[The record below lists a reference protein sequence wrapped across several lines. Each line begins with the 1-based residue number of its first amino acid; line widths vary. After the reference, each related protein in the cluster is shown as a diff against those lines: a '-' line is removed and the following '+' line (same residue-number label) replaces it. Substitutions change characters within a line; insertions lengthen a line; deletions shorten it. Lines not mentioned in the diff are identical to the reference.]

1 MYGATAVAE
10 LDRAHVAPSDQEG
23 LSLADQLLTAVSAGW
38 SQVMDLVDSWALD
51 EETRRILSE
60 LKKD

>member
-1 MYGATAVAE
+1 MYGATSVAE

-23 LSLADQLLTAVSAGW
+23 FSLADQLLTAVSAGW

-51 EETRRILSE
+51 EETRQILTE
-60 LKKD
+60 LQKD